1 MTAETATQ
9 PVTAEEDILTRAYE
23 AIASCDE
30 LTEMITLI
38 ISKARSMRVDREAI
52 EGLVT
57 AARTLSDG
65 DNWVAEALKGTGRDR
80 FPTDV
85 EMFDAIRE
93 VDDHLSAYDRD
104 MTDLVDRAY
113 AARRRARNALRL
125 AQLQLLA
132 AMAKPVKLK
141 CDGCHDARQ
150 AAIDAANQKIDDARN
165 REALA
170 DEAITILQEA
180 CSDVTAALVAIRGV
194 PDDYEGCYAE
204 ALKLVREDPEAL
216 PKDTDFL
223 TGYGSRLAR
232 RSVSGN
238 AARAI
243 TEALSRQADAPADPH
258 VRR

>member
-1 MTAETATQ
+1 MSAE
-9 PVTAEEDILTRAYE
+9 PVAGPATAEEDILARAYE
-23 AIASCDE
+23 EIASCDE

-57 AARTLSDG
+57 AARKLSDG

-113 AARRRARNALRL
+113 AARKRARNALRL
-125 AQLQLLA
+125 AQLQLLV

-141 CDGCHDARQ
+141 CDGCHDARR
-150 AAIDAANQKIDDARN
+150 AAIDEAQRKIDDARN

-170 DEAITILQEA
+170 DEAITILEEA

-204 ALKLVREDPEAL
+204 ALRLIREDPEAL

-223 TGYGSRLAR
+223 TGYGSRLVHR
-232 RSVSGN
+232 PVSGG

-243 TEALSRQADAPADPH
+243 TEALSRQAGAGRAG
-258 VRR
+258 